1 MDQIFRVCITYSVYN
16 NESIVTVSMSEV
28 YIILYL
34 HYGFMI
40 RIKLLINKNI
50 IGMFHLSTT
59 PTNDLWRVY
68 ITQNNVVGGG
78 HVSIRLAQL
87 RILQKNNLQKIL
99 V

>member
-1 MDQIFRVCITYSVYN
+1 
-16 NESIVTVSMSEV
+16 MSEV

-68 ITQNNVVGGG
+68 TSITQNNVVGGGVGGG

-87 RILQKNNLQKIL
+87 SILQKNNPLKIL

>member
-1 MDQIFRVCITYSVYN
+1 
-16 NESIVTVSMSEV
+16 MSEV

-34 HYGFMI
+34 HYEFMI

-68 ITQNNVVGGG
+68 TSITQNNVVGGG
-78 HVSIRLAQL
+78 GGEGACEYKTSTITHITEKQPPENFS
-87 RILQKNNLQKIL
+87 L

>member
-1 MDQIFRVCITYSVYN
+1 
-16 NESIVTVSMSEV
+16 MSEV

-68 ITQNNVVGGG
+68 TSITQNNVVGGG
-78 HVSIRLAQL
+78 GGGACEYKTSTIKHIAEKQPPENFS
-87 RILQKNNLQKIL
+87 L